1 MAIDPVMLALCRGKG
16 GAGASQLP
24 CVVLTTPLSLNQET
38 PLSDGESLALAA
50 AAEQHSPAVLGVQA
64 DVAED
69 YLWVVAG
76 LTGGSFFGSVIL
88 GADVVSVMVQNSGIE
103 IDPPDG
109 ESGTYYRYVAMIQG
123 ATLTPVDP
131 E

>member
-1 MAIDPVMLALCRGKG
+1 MAIDPVMLALCRGKW

-38 PLSDGESLALAA
+38 PLSDEESLALAA
-50 AAEQHSPAVLGVQA
+50 AVEQHSPAVLGVHV
-64 DVAED
+64 DVAGD

-76 LTGGSFFGSVIL
+76 LTGGSFYGSVIL
-88 GADVVSVMVQNSGIE
+88 GADVVSIMVQSSVVE
-103 IDPPDG
+103 IDPPAG
-109 ESGTYYRYVAMIQG
+109 ESGTYYRYVAMVQG